1 MDRSMGSEPSQTWYE
16 ATAPAPAFA
25 AVNPPRGVTAC
36 DVCVIGGGL
45 AGITTARELQK
56 RGRIVVLLE
65 AQQLAWGASGRNAGF
80 VGNGFAAG
88 IEEIIERVG
97 LKSAQALYRLSA
109 HGTEY
114 VRREVQRLDASIK
127 MGDGI
132 IIAQRVDDPLA
143 TRRYAAMML
152 RDFNE
157 GLDVLSTEQTRQ
169 ILATQ
174 RYYQSIRNPRS
185 LLIHPLRYARA
196 LADDAQHC
204 GVKIHENT
212 PALGVRKDGTSFIVR
227 TAHGEIHAQ
236 HVVHCVSSLDR
247 RLHPPSGR
255 AVLPVTTFI
264 AVTQPL
270 EQDAIR
276 VRSGIGDMRRAGD
289 YYRLIPDNRILW
301 GGRITTRQ
309 GTPSRLAQMLKRDM
323 LSVYPQ
329 LGDPKIDY
337 AWSGTMAYALH
348 KMPLIGRAPDGQWFA
363 TAFGGHGLNTTAM
376 AGLILARAIADR
388 DDEYR
393 RFAAFA
399 PRWAGGPIGRLG
411 VQANYWLMQ
420 ARDRRDEKAARQAK
434 LAAE

>member
-1 MDRSMGSEPSQTWYE
+1 MSNKASQTWYE
-16 ATAPAPAFA
+16 ATAPAPAGEA
-25 AVNPPRGVTAC
+25 LRPPDGVEAC

-65 AQQLAWGASGRNAGF
+65 AKQLAWGASGRNGGF

-88 IEEIIERVG
+88 IAEVAARVG
-97 LKSAQALYRLSA
+97 LQNAQALYRLSA

-114 VRREVQRLDASIK
+114 IRREIQRLDASIK
-127 MGDGI
+127 MGDGWI
-132 IIAQRVDDPLA
+132 TAQRVDDPA
-143 TRRYAAMML
+143 AARRYAAMML

-157 GLDVLSTEQTRQ
+157 GLDVLSTEQTRAV
-169 ILATQ
+169 LVSE
-174 RYYQSIRNPRS
+174 RYFQSLRNPRS
-185 LLIHPLRYARA
+185 FLIHPLRYARA

-212 PALGVRKDGTSFIVR
+212 PALSVRKQRASFIVR
-227 TAHGEIHAQ
+227 TAHGEIHAR
-236 HVVHCVSSLDR
+236 HVVHCVASLDR
-247 RLHPPSGR
+247 RIHPPTGR
-255 AVLPVTTFI
+255 AVLPVATYV
-264 AVTQPL
+264 AVTEPL
-270 EQDAIR
+270 NQDAIR
-276 VRSGIGDMRRAGD
+276 TRSGIGDMRRAGD

-301 GGRITTRQ
+301 GGRITTRVS
-309 GTPSRLAQMLKRDM
+309 TPFRLARMLKRDM

-337 AWSGTMAYALH
+337 AWSGLMAYALH

-376 AGLILARAIADR
+376 AGLLLARAIADR

-399 PRWAGGPIGRLG
+399 PQWAGGPFGRIG
-411 VQANYWLMQ
+411 VQASYWWMQ
-420 ARDRRDEKAARQAK
+420 ARDRRDEKATHQKQEAG
-434 LAAE
+434 

>member
-1 MDRSMGSEPSQTWYE
+1 MGSEPSQTWYE
-16 ATAPAPAFA
+16 ATAPLPSLEALS
-25 AVNPPRGVTAC
+25 PPRGVAAC

-88 IEEIIERVG
+88 IDEIVQRVG
-97 LKSAQALYRLSA
+97 LKDAQALYRLSA

-132 IIAQRVDDPLA
+132 IIAQRVDDPAA
-143 TRRYAAMML
+143 TRRYATMML

-157 GLDVLSTEQTRQ
+157 GLDVLSTEQTRA
-169 ILATQ
+169 ILATE
-174 RYYQSIRNPRS
+174 RYFQSIRNPRS

-204 GVKIHENT
+204 GVKIYENT

-236 HVVHCVSSLDR
+236 HVVHCVSALDR
-247 RLHPPSGR
+247 RIHAPTGR
-255 AVLPVTTFI
+255 AVLPVATYV

-270 EQDAIR
+270 KQDAIR

-301 GGRITTRQ
+301 GGRITTRVS
-309 GTPSRLAQMLKRDM
+309 TPSRLARMLKQDM

-329 LGDPKIDY
+329 LGDPGIDY
-337 AWSGTMAYALH
+337 AWSGVMAYALH

-376 AGLILARAIADR
+376 AGLVLARAIADR

-399 PRWAGGPIGRLG
+399 PRWAGGPIGRIG

-420 ARDRRDEKAARQAK
+420 ARDRREEKAARQAK

>member
-1 MDRSMGSEPSQTWYE
+1 MGSEPSQTWYE
-16 ATAPAPAFA
+16 ATAPAFT

-88 IEEIIERVG
+88 IEEIIQRVG

-132 IIAQRVDDPLA
+132 IIAQRVDDPVA

-157 GLDVLSTEQTRQ
+157 GLDVLSTEQTRA

-204 GVKIHENT
+204 GVKVHENT
-212 PALGVRKDGTSFIVR
+212 PALEARKDGTSFIVR

-255 AVLPVTTFI
+255 AVLPVTTYI
-264 AVTQPL
+264 AVTAPL

-376 AGLILARAIADR
+376 AGLLLARAIADR

-393 RFAAFA
+393 RFANFA

-420 ARDRRDEKAARQAK
+420 ARDRRDEKAARQAR

>member
-1 MDRSMGSEPSQTWYE
+1 MSGKISETWYE
-16 ATAPAPAFA
+16 ATSEAREALG
-25 AVNPPRGVTAC
+25 PPCGVETC

-45 AGITTARELQK
+45 AGITTARELQR

-65 AQQLAWGASGRNAGF
+65 AKQLAWGASGRNAGF

-88 IEEIIERVG
+88 IDEIIQRVG
-97 LKSAQALYRLSA
+97 LKNAQALYRLST

-127 MGDGI
+127 MSDGVI
-132 IIAQRVDDPLA
+132 VAQRVDDPA
-143 TRRYAAMML
+143 GVRRYAAMMA

-157 GLDVLSTEQTRQ
+157 GLDALSTEQTRAL
-169 ILATQ
+169 LATQ
-174 RYYQSIRNPRS
+174 RYYQSLRNPRGF
-185 LLIHPLRYARA
+185 LIHPLRYAHA
-196 LADDAQHC
+196 LADDARHC
-204 GVKIHENT
+204 GVKIYENT
-212 PALGVRKDGTSFIVR
+212 TALSVRKERASFVVR
-227 TAHGEIHAQ
+227 TAHGEIHAR
-236 HVVHCVSSLDR
+236 HVVHCVSALDR
-247 RLHPPSGR
+247 RIHSPTGR
-255 AVLPVTTFI
+255 AVLPVATYV
-264 AVTQPL
+264 AVTEPI

-276 VRSGIGDMRRAGD
+276 TRSGIGDMRRAGD

-301 GGRITTRQ
+301 GGRITTRLS
-309 GTPSRLAQMLKRDM
+309 TPSRLARMLKRDM

-329 LGDPKIDY
+329 LGTPKIDY
-337 AWSGTMAYALH
+337 AWAGLMAYALH

-376 AGLILARAIADR
+376 AGVLLARAIADR

-399 PRWAGGPIGRLG
+399 PKWAGGPLGRIG
-411 VQANYWLMQ
+411 VQASYWWMQ
-420 ARDRRDEKAARQAK
+420 ARDRRDEKAVRQK

>member
-1 MDRSMGSEPSQTWYE
+1 MDSKATQTWYE
-16 ATAPAPAFA
+16 ATASQPAHDALG
-25 AVNPPRGVTAC
+25 PPRGIEAC

-45 AGITTARELQK
+45 AGITTARELQR

-65 AQQLAWGASGRNAGF
+65 ANEIAWGASGRNGGF

-88 IEEIIERVG
+88 INEVIARVG
-97 LKSAQALYRLSA
+97 LQNAQALYRLSA

-127 MGDGI
+127 MGDGWI
-132 IIAQRVDDPLA
+132 SAQRVDDPA
-143 TRRYAAMML
+143 GARRYAAMMA

-157 GLDVLSTEQTRQ
+157 GLDVLSTEQTRSV
-169 ILATQ
+169 LVTE
-174 RYYQSIRNPRS
+174 RYYQSLRNPRS
-185 LLIHPLRYARA
+185 FLIHPLRYARA

-204 GVKIHENT
+204 GVRVHENT
-212 PALGVRKDGTSFIVR
+212 PALGVRKERTGFIVR
-227 TAHGEIHAQ
+227 TAHGEIHAR

-247 RLHPPSGR
+247 RIHPPTGR
-255 AVLPVTTFI
+255 AVLPIATYV
-264 AVTQPL
+264 AVTEPL
-270 EQDAIR
+270 NQDAIR
-276 VRSGIGDMRRAGD
+276 TRSGIGDMRRAGD
-289 YYRLIPDNRILW
+289 YYRLISDHRILW
-301 GGRITTRQ
+301 GGRITTRVS
-309 GTPSRLAQMLKRDM
+309 TPARLAQMLKRDM

-337 AWSGTMAYALH
+337 AWAGLMAYALH
-348 KMPLIGRAPDGQWFA
+348 KMPLIGRAEDGQWFA

-376 AGLILARAIADR
+376 AGVLLARAIADR

-399 PRWAGGPIGRLG
+399 PKWAGGPFGRFG
-411 VQANYWLMQ
+411 VQASYWWMQ
-420 ARDRRDEKAARQAK
+420 SRDRRDEKAARQR